1 MKIDVLGAV
10 YTVLDNQTE
19 KKNPDLRNRSG
30 LCEPYGRRILL
41 RKLDPNTD
49 TPENLARYRRETLR
63 HEIIHA
69 FLNESGLGTCSGWA
83 RNEEMVDWF
92 AVQMPKLVKAFA
104 SAGCLKE

>member
-10 YTVLDNQTE
+10 YTVLGNQTE
-19 KKNPDLRNRSG
+19 EKNPDLRNCPG

-41 RKLDPNTD
+41 RKIDLDAD

-69 FLNESGLGTCSGWA
+69 FLHESGLGMCSEWA
-83 RNEEMVDWF
+83 HNEEMVDWF

-104 SAGCLKE
+104 SAGCLEE